1 MYDDHKVKQLHIM
14 LRKTSVYVKSYDRQ
28 TKGMYSLIED
38 GDVLEKCNSILSK
51 VSADIK
57 KRIW

>member
-14 LRKTSVYVKSYDRQ
+14 LRKTSVYVKSYDGQ

-38 GDVLEKCNSILSK
+38 GDVLEKGNSILSK

-57 KRIW
+57 KRI